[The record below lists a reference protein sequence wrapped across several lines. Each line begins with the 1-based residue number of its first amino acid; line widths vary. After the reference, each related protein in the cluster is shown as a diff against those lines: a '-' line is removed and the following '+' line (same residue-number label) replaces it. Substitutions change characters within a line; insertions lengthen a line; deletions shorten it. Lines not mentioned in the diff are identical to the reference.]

1 MCRNVATQE
10 AYIPGFLCTDIFRVY
25 AEIFIFGEIYTPD
38 SMSSVGRNSDVNLL
52 SWPPRISVPAGKT
65 TTEWKYW
72 SSMSWTKLHIWQIVS
87 TNLVKDFYCNWVKG
101 VQDRDQQDFVLWQ
114 GVIHLH
120 LTQSQWLTKQDRIPR
135 DSLYFFYALTFVNSK
150 STSSGES

>member
-38 SMSSVGRNSDVNLL
+38 SMSSVGRNYDVNLL

-72 SSMSWTKLHIWQIVS
+72 SSMSWTMRVNASAMFSYKTKVFGKEKNQNVP
-87 TNLVKDFYCNWVKG
+87 NLPTTV
-101 VQDRDQQDFVLWQ
+101 
-114 GVIHLH
+114 
-120 LTQSQWLTKQDRIPR
+120 
-135 DSLYFFYALTFVNSK
+135 
-150 STSSGES
+150 